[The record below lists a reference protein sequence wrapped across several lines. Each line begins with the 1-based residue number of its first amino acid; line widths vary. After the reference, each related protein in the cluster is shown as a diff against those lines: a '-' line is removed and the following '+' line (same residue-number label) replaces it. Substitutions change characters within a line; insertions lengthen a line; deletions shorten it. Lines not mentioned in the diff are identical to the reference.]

1 MKNTHVHTL
10 LALSIALIFGIFS
23 VASTDS
29 WVKTLVVS
37 SLTGVFQYESTLNN
51 TAAAFFAPGITVA
64 QLQQKYEAVPA
75 TNHKVRILI
84 VPGHEPNFGGT
95 EYVVKGDTSASYVLR
110 EREMNVAL
118 TREIAALLQSNPHY
132 EVIVPRDNENWA
144 PDFAD
149 YFKSNWSEIKA
160 FIRTQKAQMSQLVQ
174 TGQVRKV
181 ESGIVHNR
189 AANDAALRLFGINK
203 WANENDVD
211 LTIHVHFNDVN
222 RKNTNAPG
230 DYSGFT
236 IYAPDS
242 QYSNSSTTKVVAD
255 SIFKRLSKYNA
266 VSDLSKESD
275 GVVEDQDLIAIGTAN
290 SADSPSMLIEYG
302 YIYEGQFQDTDG
314 RTLML
319 KDLALDTYLGVQ
331 DFFGET
337 SGVVKNQDSTFLPHA
352 WKVNFSKQSVV
363 GAAGGAVKNS
373 VSEKEDILALQTALI
388 SEGLYPPAGETK
400 HTCPRVPRFGACV
413 SAALAAFQQKYGIT
427 GEKDTVG
434 EKTRAKLNELYSLQL
449 M

>member
-1 MKNTHVHTL
+1 MKNTHTL

-23 VASTDS
+23 VAATDS

-37 SLTGVFQYESTLNN
+37 SLTGVFQYESTLDQ

-64 QLQQKYEAVPA
+64 QLQQKYNSVPA
-75 TNHKVRILI
+75 TNHKIRILL

-95 EYVVKGDTSASYVLR
+95 EYVVGSGKGKYVLR

-118 TREIAALLQSNPHY
+118 TREIAALLQSNPRY

-144 PDFAD
+144 PDFSD
-149 YFKSNWSEIKA
+149 YFKNNWAEIRA

-211 LTIHVHFNDVN
+211 LTIHVHFNDIN
-222 RKNTNAPG
+222 RKNTNIPG

-236 IYAPDS
+236 IYVPDS

-255 SIFKRLSKYNA
+255 SVFKRLSKYNA
-266 VSDLSKESD
+266 VSDLPKESA
-275 GVVEDQDLIAIGTAN
+275 GIVEEQDLIAIGTAN

-302 YIYEGQFQDTDG
+302 YIYEGQFQDADA
-314 RTLML
+314 RILML

-331 DFFGET
+331 DFFGEQG
-337 SGVVKNQDSTFLPHA
+337 GVVKNQDSTFLPHA
-352 WKVNFSKQSVV
+352 WKVNFSKQSTI
-363 GAAGGAVKNS
+363 NTM
-373 VSEKEDILALQTALI
+373 SEKEDLLALQTALI
-388 SEGLYPPAGETK
+388 SEGLYPPAGESK

-427 GEKDTVG
+427 GEKDVVG